1 LWADKPA
8 SADLLGGIEADVYS
22 CAQDKM
28 NTELTGKVI
37 LLTGASG
44 GIGSAIARRFADEG
58 ARLVLHYRSGKD
70 RAEVL
75 RRELSSV
82 EALPV
87 RADLTK
93 ESDVRRLF
101 NAALK
106 KFGRVDTL
114 IGNAGSWETRDVP
127 LQEMSLTQ
135 WRGTMD
141 AVLTSTF
148 LCAREFFRL
157 VAKQKCGNA
166 VLIASTAAVFG
177 EAGHAD
183 YASAKAAMAYGLTRT
198 LKNEISRLAPHTKDY
213 CGGRVNCI
221 CPGWTVVPRN
231 AGKLTDARVVSKVT
245 ATMALPKIA
254 RPDDMANA
262 AVFLS
267 SDKLSG
273 HITGQTLVIAG
284 GMEGRLLWQSG
295 EVDPRI
301 A

>member
-1 LWADKPA
+1 
-8 SADLLGGIEADVYS
+8 
-22 CAQDKM
+22 M
-28 NTELTGKVI
+28 NSELAGKVI
-37 LLTGASG
+37 LITGASG

-58 ARLVLHYRSGKD
+58 AHLMLHYRSGKD
-70 RAEVL
+70 RVENL
-75 RRELSSV
+75 RRELSGV
-82 EALPV
+82 EALLV

-93 ESDVRRLF
+93 ESDVHRLF
-101 NAALK
+101 SVALK

-114 IGNAGSWETRDVP
+114 IANAGSWETRDVP
-127 LQEMSLTQ
+127 LHQMSLKQ
-135 WRGTMD
+135 WRATQD
-141 AVLTSTF
+141 AVLTSSF
-148 LCAREFFRL
+148 LCTREFFKL
-157 VAKQKCGNA
+157 VMKQKQGNA

-198 LKNEISRLAPHTKDY
+198 LKNEINRIAPHTKDY

-231 AGKLTDARVVSKVT
+231 AGKLTDAVIVRKVT

-254 RPDDMANA
+254 RPDDIANA
-262 AVFLS
+262 TVFLS
-267 SDKLSG
+267 SDRLAG

-284 GMEGRLLWQSG
+284 GMEGRQLWQPS
-295 EVDPRI
+295 EVNPTI